1 MKLAE
6 ALHQRADL
14 QKRLAQLKARL
25 LANAKVQEGEAP
37 AEDPRELLAELERGT
52 GELET
57 LIRQINHTNCAVRS
71 EGESITA
78 LLAKKD
84 ALALRVSILREFLSA
99 ASQKVERYARTEI
112 RIQSSVPV
120 KELQKQADDLSKELR
135 ELDVRIQALNWTV
148 DLLEE

>member
-37 AEDPRELLAELERGT
+37 AEDPRELVA
-52 GELET
+52 
-57 LIRQINHTNCAVRS
+57 AP
-71 EGESITA
+71 
-78 LLAKKD
+78 LAKKD